1 MPSFISASV
10 PSKIRSPAL
19 ILPLLAL
26 VTFTSPAHA
35 KPDPNSDDATLKSNS
50 PNTSINRVNVDSAPS
65 PIITKKDRLTEAANA
80 QFYMGTLKMKAGDLD
95 QAKTL
100 LSSSIESFEKLK
112 MTDTIQYNT
121 ALAALG
127 NVVQQRGNYEQAQS
141 YYDKALSSIASIEDR
156 ETRAMLNSVIY
167 LNIGLLKS
175 QIGNSNEALSYFKKA
190 EKAAANASAA
200 FNQNPLYLGKLHNNI
215 ALAYFNLSRYQ
226 LALEEFSRAQNYFG
240 DEIKDTY
247 EQAMILNNLAM
258 VYDALG
264 DSPKAITY
272 FEKVLAM
279 PVINDHQI
287 DTANIL
293 TNLSLSHMNLGQDDK
308 AEPYLNKALA
318 IMKDIAPNHPQ
329 VVTIYNYL
337 GSIYINREDWQ
348 AALDS
353 LQASERL
360 SKVAY
365 GRHYFTGVVDKA
377 NIAAAY
383 MGLNDYD
390 RAEQYLKEAL
400 TLSQQPDYIED
411 SNTAMLYSMLAIID
425 QSNDKPDEALKYYQ
439 EALRVNQKFFGE
451 HHQLVASSYN
461 DIAIFYYNQD
471 DLPQSLAYLKK
482 AEASISKAKTVDP
495 FYLAS
500 IYEGFQNVYEALG
513 DKAMAK
519 RYADKLAK
527 LN

>member
-1 MPSFISASV
+1 MPNFISASV

-26 VTFTSPAHA
+26 VTFISPTHA
-35 KPDPNSDDATLKSNS
+35 KPDPSSDGATLKSNS
-50 PNTSINRVNVDSAPS
+50 PITSINRVNIDSAPS
-65 PIITKKDRLTEAANA
+65 PIITTQDRLAEVANA

-127 NVVQQRGNYEQAQS
+127 NVTQQMGDYEQVQS
-141 YYDKALSSIASIEDR
+141 YYDKALSSIASVEDR

-167 LNIGLLKS
+167 LNIGMLKS
-175 QIGNSNEALSYFKKA
+175 QIGNSNEALNYFKKA

-226 LALEEFSRAQNYFG
+226 LALEEFLRAQNYFG

-247 EQAMILNNLAM
+247 EQAMILNNLAL

-264 DSPKAITY
+264 DSPKAIAY
-272 FEKVLAM
+272 FEEVLAM

-287 DTANIL
+287 DQANIL
-293 TNLSLSHMNLGQDDK
+293 TNLSLSHINLGQDDK

-318 IMKDIAPNHPQ
+318 IMKDIDPNHPQ

-348 AALDS
+348 AALES
-353 LQASERL
+353 LQASEKL
-360 SKVAY
+360 SKEVY
-365 GRHYFTGVVDKA
+365 GRHYFTGVVDKT
-377 NIAAAY
+377 NIASALLR
-383 MGLNDYD
+383 MDDYEG
-390 RAEQYLKEAL
+390 AERYLMEAL
-400 TLSQQPDYIED
+400 ALSQQPDYVED
-411 SNTAMLYSMLAIID
+411 SNIASLYSLLAFIN
-425 QSNDKPDEALKYYQ
+425 QTNDKPTEALKYYQ
-439 EALRVNQKFFGE
+439 EALRVNKKFFGE
-451 HHQLVASSYN
+451 HHQLVASSYD
-461 DIAIFYYNQD
+461 DIARFYYYQD
-471 DLPQSLAYLKK
+471 DLPQALGYFKK

-495 FYLAS
+495 YYLNS
-500 IYEGFQNVYEALG
+500 IYSGLQSVYEDMG
-513 DKAMAK
+513 DKTLAK
-519 RYADKLAK
+519 RYTDKLAK
-527 LN
+527 LD